1 MNQSYRFAMVSLALA
16 LSATL
21 VLVGCSKPANQSPL
35 TYHQSPKYHCAMHP
49 SVVSDKPGDC
59 PICGMKLVLIDKP
72 AVTPPAPP
80 TKKTMYRSTMNLN
93 EVSDK
98 PGKDSM
104 GMEMVPFDVE
114 ERSENTPAG
123 LATVS
128 IATEAQ
134 QRMGLTTGVV
144 EKRAL
149 ARTVRTSARIVA
161 DETRLSRVTVKT
173 EGWVD
178 KLYAATTG
186 QEVKKGDPLLT
197 IYSPDLVSAQQEHLT
212 AMKSGLTNL
221 VASSRR
227 RLALWDISD
236 EQVANLEK
244 TGAVEKTL
252 TLYAPA
258 SGYVLERLVLPGQK
272 VMPSEPLLVIG
283 DLSTVW
289 ADADIYE
296 SDLPYIK
303 VGMQVE
309 LTLPYWPDKKFAGK
323 VAFVSPTLDPESRT
337 MKARLEVANPEML
350 LKPEMF
356 GTANLSYELGDKL
369 AIPEAAVMRS
379 AQQTYAFHDT
389 GNGRLVPMPIT
400 VGARNDG
407 YYELLSGL
415 NEGDKVVTSANFL
428 VDSESSMKAALQE
441 MAHESGERK
450 AESTAEHRD

>member
-1 MNQSYRFAMVSLALA
+1 MNRAIA
-16 LSATL
+16 ATL
-21 VLVGCSKPANQSPL
+21 VGFVIGTLLTIGCSKSDQHSNAVKLQRS
-35 TYHQSPKYHCAMHP
+35 SAKYHCPMHP
-49 SVVSDKPGDC
+49 AVVSDKSGDC
-59 PICGMKLVLIDKP
+59 PICGMRLVPINEPVREQAAQVAATSQPNKR
-72 AVTPPAPP
+72 
-80 TKKTMYRSTMNLN
+80 TMYRSTMNPN

-104 GMEMVPFDVE
+104 GMEMVPFEVE
-114 ERSENTPAG
+114 APTENTPAG
-123 LATVS
+123 LAAVS
-128 IATEAQ
+128 ITSEAR

-161 DETRLSRVTVKT
+161 DETRLYRVSVKT

-178 KLYAATTG
+178 KLFTATTG

-212 AMKSGLTNL
+212 ALKSGLTNL

-227 RLALWDISD
+227 RLALWDISA
-236 EQVANLEK
+236 EQIAHLEQSGEIEK
-244 TGAVEKTL
+244 TM

-258 SGYVLERLVLPGQK
+258 SGYVLDRLVLPGQK

-296 SDLPYIK
+296 SDLPNIK
-303 VGMQVE
+303 VGMPVE
-309 LTLPYWPDKKFAGK
+309 LALPYWPGKKFDGK
-323 VAFVSPTLDPESRT
+323 VTFVSPTLDPESRT
-337 MKARLEVANPEML
+337 LKARLEVSNPELL

-356 GTANLSYELGDKL
+356 GTATLSYELGEKL
-369 AIPEAAVMRS
+369 AIPEGAVMRN
-379 AQQTYAFHDT
+379 ARQTYAFRDAE
-389 GNGRLVPMPIT
+389 NGRLVPTPIT
-400 VGARNDG
+400 VGARSDG

-428 VDSESSMKAALQE
+428 VDSESSMKAALE
-441 MAHESGERK
+441 GMGEK
-450 AESTAEHRD
+450 ARQP